1 MRQLAKKKRSDRV
14 LKVGDSVYLKL
25 QSYKQRSMLQHH
37 HKLAAKYYG
46 PYTVIKR
53 IGEVTYKLN
62 LPSSPT
68 IHLIFHI
75 SLLKRSVRN
84 RVVHKSLPDG
94 PKEPLLQ
101 PQKIMDR
108 RMVKRGQ

>member
-1 MRQLAKKKRSDRV
+1 MFYLENKKTSDRV

-46 PYTVIKR
+46 SYTVIKR

-75 SLLKRSVRN
+75 
-84 RVVHKSLPDG
+84 PIE
-94 PKEPLLQ
+94 KERE
-101 PQKIMDR
+101 K
-108 RMVKRGQ
+108 